1 MTALDSE
8 TDARLEALDRF
19 GTNASSFLA
28 LNAGNQY
35 HAEPGLPGFVPYR
48 SSGRVWVQFGGPVA
62 APESRAD
69 LLGSFLERARSSRA
83 RVLGVQLLREDAELQ
98 GRYGFHCNQFGSS
111 YSVELASF
119 TMRGQQF
126 VKTRNMISRA
136 RRDGVTAGEAGR
148 DEGFET
154 GPELDAQLDEVDAR
168 WLRDKG
174 RFVKE
179 LRFFV
184 GERTGPLQPLR
195 RVFVARTNGRT
206 DAYVTYSPVRGS
218 QPGWLYDLTRRRPD
232 GGRGAIE
239 LLFGMAAERMRD
251 DSDKWLHLGLTPFV
265 GLDPAHELDCRH
277 KSAARSIRLLA
288 EHGSHLYPAAT
299 QLAFKRKWRPQLE
312 TPEYLTFR
320 GRLGLRDVW
329 SLMKVANLI

>member
-1 MTALDSE
+1 VTALDPATE
-8 TDARLEALDRF
+8 ARLAALDRF

-28 LNAGNQY
+28 LNAGNEY
-35 HAEPGLPGFVPYR
+35 FTEPGLPGFMAYR
-48 SSGRVWVQFGGPVA
+48 SSGRVWVQFGGPVT

-69 LLGSFLERARSSRA
+69 LLGAFVERATAAKA
-83 RVLGVQLLREDAELQ
+83 RVLGVQLLRADAELQ
-98 GRYGFHCNQFGSS
+98 GRLGFHCNQFGSS
-111 YSVELASF
+111 YSIELASF
-119 TMRGQQF
+119 SLRGQQF

-136 RRDGVTAGEAGR
+136 KRDGVAAGEVGR
-148 DEGFET
+148 DLEA
-154 GPELDAQLDEVDAR
+154 GPELGAELDEVDAR

-184 GERTGPLQPLR
+184 GERTGPLQPMR
-195 RVFVARTNGRT
+195 RVFVARTAGRT
-206 DAYVTYSPVRGS
+206 DAYVTYSPVLGE

-239 LLFGMAAERMRD
+239 MVFAMAAERMRD
-251 DSDKWLHLGLTPFV
+251 DADKWLHLGLTPFV
-265 GLDPAHELDCRH
+265 GLDQAHELDCRH

-288 EHGSHLYPAAT
+288 EHGGHLYPAAS
-299 QLAFKRKWRPQLE
+299 QLAFKKKWRPQLE
-312 TPEYLTFR
+312 TPEYLTFQ

-329 SLMKVANLI
+329 SLMKVANLL